1 METKP
6 TADSSLNVDP
16 RAGRA
21 LEELRS
27 LLVPD
32 EQLEAYAIQRRLFA
46 LTRRRVIVGAT
57 TGRVIALVRGIFGGF
72 QPEDVRW
79 QDLHDAQ
86 LRVGVFSATLTI
98 SAYISNDLASANS
111 PARAITLVGLRKAEA
126 QAVYRLCQAQEQ
138 AWREKR
144 RVRDLEELRAK
155 SGGVQ
160 LAQGVAAAGS
170 AAAADDDKSPGAR
183 LERAR
188 DMLQKGLLTDAEYEQ
203 IKARIVA
210 DL

>member
-6 TADSSLNVDP
+6 TSDPASNVDP

-27 LLVPD
+27 LLVPG

-57 TGRVIALVRGIFGGF
+57 TGRVIALMRGLFGGF

-86 LRVGVFSATLTI
+86 LRVGIFSATLTI
-98 SAYISNDLASANS
+98 SAYVSNDLASASS

-188 DMLQKGLLTDAEYEQ
+188 EMLQKGLLTDAEYEQ